1 MLPPVG
7 HLDQRMGNERPV
19 VVQTRRQAAQASRIS
34 PPIDDERNINPEAEN
49 TQPNPSPNRNTNRRV
64 ASTQDVN
71 RKRRGN
77 LPKDAVNILKRW
89 LNEHKRN
96 AYPNEAEKEA
106 LSNQTKLSVLQVST
120 FFFLHIL
127 YYFSLCRNNIQNAE
141 PAYWSA
147 PREHL
152 LTAPSVQQHIEL
164 QNRGLSSRSLEN
176 AYFHQHNGD
185 TFNMLVELAV
195 EMPYAISPSGS
206 PSHNQA
212 PSATPS
218 PTSLAVPSPLT
229 E

>member
-1 MLPPVG
+1 MYKRKG
-7 HLDQRMGNERPV
+7 M

-106 LSNQTKLSVLQVST
+106 LSNQTKL
-120 FFFLHIL
+120 
-127 YYFSLCRNNIQNAE
+127 NNIQNAE